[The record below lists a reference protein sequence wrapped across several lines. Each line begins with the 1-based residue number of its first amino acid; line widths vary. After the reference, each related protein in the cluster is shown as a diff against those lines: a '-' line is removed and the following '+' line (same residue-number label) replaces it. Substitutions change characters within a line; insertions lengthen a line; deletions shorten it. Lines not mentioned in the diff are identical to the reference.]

1 MIFGSNDRQ
10 KWRDERLAKV
20 SRVASKI
27 LGMTEEQMGR
37 LVVGLFDSKGHLV
50 VIWDDSSPTDQQK
63 AAFGTAWSLS
73 GENETSVTHE
83 QSLEGL
89 DRWV

>member
-1 MIFGSNDRQ
+1 MIFSSNDRQ
-10 KWRDERLAKV
+10 LWREERLLKV
-20 SRVASKI
+20 SRVASKV
-27 LGMTEEQMGR
+27 LGMTEKQLGR

-50 VIWDDSSPTDQQK
+50 VIWDELEPTPQQK

-73 GENETSVTHE
+73 GENESSVTHE